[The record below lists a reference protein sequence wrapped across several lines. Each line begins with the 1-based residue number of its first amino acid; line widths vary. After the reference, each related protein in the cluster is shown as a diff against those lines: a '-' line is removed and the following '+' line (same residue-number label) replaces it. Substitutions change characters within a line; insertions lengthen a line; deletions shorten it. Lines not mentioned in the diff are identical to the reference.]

1 LTTVSPSPLKKSQFA
16 SAKYNPI
23 FAPKNHNMRHLY
35 LAFLLLLCQCSKP
48 ESLENTTNTERETA
62 APSGPDPNALGCE
75 VYRPVVMVHGFL
87 ASGDTW
93 AKFGALFSSNGY
105 CNRQINAFDWNSLAQ
120 GTNNSALLRTFI
132 DTVLARTG
140 ADQVDLIGHSA
151 GGGLCYNFLNDM
163 GNAAKVAHYVHVGS
177 GVQSG
182 PAGPGGAIST
192 LNLWS
197 TGDEIVAGGDIT
209 GATNL
214 MLPNKDH
221 YQIATSTESF
231 SAVFDFFNDE
241 APAITIPTPEAQ
253 ICVGGRALTFG
264 ENQPSAN
271 ASIQLYYLDPL
282 TGERFGPAGN
292 TTADALGYWLVL
304 PVDGQRPLEIV
315 VTPTTGRVV
324 HYFREPFVRTSTL
337 VYLRTLPGPFSPAG
351 LLLAGLPNTAA
362 QSVFNCFSASQAV
375 VNGRDT
381 LTLDGVTLSTN
392 QFASPEKT
400 AISFFLYDANNNNQS
415 DLTPAGLFGS
425 FSFLS
430 GIDVFA
436 NPADAAPAVFQ
447 LNSRIQRVP
456 KIPSN
461 EGIEVVVFD

>member
-1 LTTVSPSPLKKSQFA
+1 
-16 SAKYNPI
+16 
-23 FAPKNHNMRHLY
+23 MRYYY
-35 LAFLLLLCQCSKP
+35 LAACLFFLSQCTPPINDEIQSP
-48 ESLENTTNTERETA
+48 AVSEVDREGVIN
-62 APSGPDPNALGCE
+62 SGPDANAVGCE

-93 AKFGALFSSNGY
+93 AKLGALFSSNGY
-105 CNRQINAFDWNSLAQ
+105 CNRQINAFDWNSLAA
-120 GTNNSALLRTFI
+120 GANNSALLNTFI

-151 GGGLCYNFLNDM
+151 GGGLCYTYLNDM

-182 PAGPGGAIST
+182 PAGPGGTVPT

-197 TGDEIVAGGDIT
+197 DGDEIVAGGDIT

-231 SAVFDFFNDE
+231 VAVFNFFNNQP
-241 APAITIPTPEAQ
+241 PAIVTPTPEAQ

-264 ENQPSAN
+264 ENQPAAN
-271 ASIQLYYLDPL
+271 AEIELFYLDPL
-282 TGERFGPAGN
+282 TGERTGPAGN
-292 TTADALGYWLVL
+292 ATADALGYWLVL
-304 PVDGQRPLEIV
+304 PVDGQTPLEIV
-315 VTPTTGRVV
+315 VTPTSGRVI

-362 QSVFNCFSASQAV
+362 QSVFNCFSASQAI

-381 LTLDGVTLSTN
+381 LTLDGVILSTS
-392 QFASPEKT
+392 QFAAPSKT

-436 NPADAAPAVFQ
+436 DPADNAPAIFQ
-447 LNSRIQRVP
+447 LNNRIQHVP